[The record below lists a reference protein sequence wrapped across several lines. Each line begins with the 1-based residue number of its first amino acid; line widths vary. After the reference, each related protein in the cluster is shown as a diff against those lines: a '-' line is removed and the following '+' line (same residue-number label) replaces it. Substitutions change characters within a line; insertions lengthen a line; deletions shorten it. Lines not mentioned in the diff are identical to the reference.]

1 VSEFIEERRCLII
14 LFPANLLFSS
24 TSILRLYVGA
34 RLVHGDLS
42 EYNILVAPVFQVDN
56 PISSVEDTTNDL
68 QAVLIDF
75 GQAVDLRHPEAM
87 NLLRR
92 DLDRVRAFFKKQG
105 VKTLD
110 LEEAVEFVVDD
121 FANEVFNESSNTL
134 GVQNSLVDASV
145 VE

>member
-1 VSEFIEERRCLII
+1 
-14 LFPANLLFSS
+14 
-24 TSILRLYVGA
+24 VGA